1 MARSTR
7 ANRFDGKVVIVT
19 GAAHGIG
26 QGIATAFAHEGAS
39 VFGLDV
45 DAAGL
50 RTTEQALLAAGT
62 RFTAIVA
69 DVAMPTDITRSIERI
84 QSEAGR
90 IDVLVNNAGINMNK
104 RIAELELSDWE
115 RVFNINLRGAYL
127 MSKAAWTAL
136 QAAGSGNIVNMG
148 SVMGQVGGVGAPA
161 YCSTKAALI
170 MLSRCLAKDGASS
183 GIRVNCICPGY
194 IDTPIMDRVLDAMPD
209 PAQARA
215 DLVQRMPLRRLGSPQ
230 DIAAGVLF
238 LASEEAAYI
247 SGIELTID
255 GAVTATQID

>member
-1 MARSTR
+1 MALSTH
-7 ANRFDGKVVIVT
+7 AKRFEGKVVIVT

-26 QGIATAFAHEGAS
+26 QGIATAFAHEGAH
-39 VFGLDV
+39 VYGMDV

-50 RTTEQALLAAGT
+50 GATEQALLAAGT
-62 RFTAIVA
+62 RFTGIIA
-69 DVAMPTDITRSIERI
+69 DVSVPTDITRSIERI
-84 QSEAGR
+84 RGEAGR
-90 IDVLVNNAGINMNK
+90 IHVLVNNAGINMGK

-115 RVFNINLRGAYL
+115 RVFNTNLRSAYL
-127 MSKAAWTAL
+127 MCRAAWSAL
-136 QAAGSGNIVNMG
+136 QAVGSGNIVNMG
-148 SVMGQVGGVGAPA
+148 SVMGQVGGISSPA
-161 YCSTKAALI
+161 YCATKAALS
-170 MLSRCLAKDGASS
+170 MLSRCLAKDGAAS

-215 DLVQRMPLRRLGSPQ
+215 DLVHRMPLRRLGSTR

-238 LASEEAAYI
+238 LASEDAAYI

>member
-1 MARSTR
+1 MGRSTR
-7 ANRFDGKVVIVT
+7 ANRFNGKVVIVT

-26 QGIATAFAHEGAS
+26 QAVAAAFAHEDAR
-39 VFGLDV
+39 VYGLDV

-50 RTTEQALLAAGT
+50 RATEQALLAAGT
-62 RFTAIVA
+62 RFTAVIA
-69 DVAMPTDITRSIERI
+69 DVVVPAEITRSIELI

-90 IDVLVNNAGINMNK
+90 IDVLVNNAGINMGK
-104 RIAELELSDWE
+104 RIAELELADWE
-115 RVFNINLRGAYL
+115 RVFNTNLRSAYL
-127 MSKAAWTAL
+127 ASKAAWTAL
-136 QAAGSGNIVNMG
+136 QASGSGNIVNMG

-161 YCSTKAALI
+161 YCATKAALI
-170 MLSRCLAKDGASS
+170 MLSRCLAKDGAAS
-183 GIRVNCICPGY
+183 GIRVNSICPGY

-247 SGIELTID
+247 SGIELTVD

>member
-1 MARSTR
+1 MGPSTR
-7 ANRFDGKVVIVT
+7 ANRFGGKVVIVT

-26 QGIATAFAHEGAS
+26 KGVAAAFAQEGAR
-39 VFGLDV
+39 VYGMDL

-50 RTTEQALLAAGT
+50 RANEEALTGAGG
-62 RFTAIVA
+62 RFSAVVA
-69 DVAMPTDITRSIERI
+69 DVSVPTEITRSIERVH
-84 QSEAGR
+84 SEAGR
-90 IDVLVNNAGINMNK
+90 IDVLVNNAGINMGK

-115 RVFNINLRGAYL
+115 RVFNTNLRSAYL
-127 MSKAAWTAL
+127 ASKAAWAAL
-136 QAAGSGNIVNMG
+136 QASGSGNIVNMG

-170 MLSRCLAKDGASS
+170 MLSRCLAKDGAAS

-209 PAQARA
+209 PVQARA

-230 DIAAGVLF
+230 DIAAGILF

>member
-1 MARSTR
+1 MARSTN
-7 ANRFDGKVVIVT
+7 ANRFAGKVVIVT

-26 QGIATAFAHEGAS
+26 QGVATAFAQEGAR
-39 VFGLDV
+39 VYGMDV

-50 RTTEQALLAAGT
+50 EATEQALHAAGT
-62 RFTAIVA
+62 RFTGIIA
-69 DVAMPTDITRSIERI
+69 DVSVPSDITRSVERI
-84 QSEAGR
+84 QREAGA
-90 IDVLVNNAGINMNK
+90 IDVLVNNAGINMGK

-115 RVFNINLRGAYL
+115 RVFNTNLRSAYL
-127 MSKAAWTAL
+127 MSRAAWASL
-136 QAAGSGNIVNMG
+136 QAVGSGNIVNMG

-161 YCSTKAALI
+161 YCSAKAALI
-170 MLSRCLAKDGASS
+170 MLSRCLAKDGAAS

-209 PAQARA
+209 PAKARVE
-215 DLVQRMPLRRLGSPQ
+215 LVQRMPLRRLGSPRE
-230 DIAAGVLF
+230 IAAGALF

>member
-1 MARSTR
+1 MVRSER

-26 QGIATAFAHEGAS
+26 QGVATAFAQEGAR
-39 VFGLDV
+39 VYGV
-45 DAAGL
+45 DIDGVALG
-50 RTTEQALLAAGT
+50 TMEQTLLATGA
-62 RFTAIVA
+62 RFTGITA
-69 DVAMPTDITRSIERI
+69 DVAEPTDITRATERI

-90 IDVLVNNAGINMNK
+90 IDVLVNNAGINMGK

-115 RVFNINLRGAYL
+115 RVFNTNLRSAYL
-127 MSKAAWTAL
+127 MCKAAWSAL
-136 QAAGSGNIVNMG
+136 QAVGSGNIVNMG
-148 SVMGQVGGVGAPA
+148 SVMGQVGGIGAPG

-170 MLSRCLAKDGASS
+170 MLSRCLAKDGASY
-183 GIRVNCICPGY
+183 GIRVNCVCPGY
-194 IDTPIMDRVLDAMPD
+194 IDTPIMDRVLDSMPD
-209 PAQARA
+209 PAKARA
-215 DLVQRMPLRRLGSPQ
+215 ELVDRMPLRRLGSPR

-238 LASEEAAYI
+238 LASQEAAYI